1 MKLVPGQT
9 TEVVV
14 PMVTGEVAA
23 TAVAEVEGLV
33 EEEDGDTRLPFHHV
47 LNTGLDRFSLRTGL
61 L

>member
-1 MKLVPGQT
+1 MSVRLAPVPT
-9 TEVVV
+9 VE
-14 PMVTGEVAA
+14 AA
-23 TAVAEVEGLV
+23 GPTAVAEVEGLV